1 MNRGRYV
8 DTRQINRSG
17 TVVIT
22 VCRGFTLIELMMV
35 VVVVAILAAVAYPS
49 YQEAVR
55 KAKRAEGRAALMELM
70 QQQERYYS
78 QKNTYIEFSS
88 TSTDAN
94 EKRFKWHSGDSPQSS
109 AYEIYGAACADD
121 ISNCVILT
129 ARPGTDKVSRY
140 VDNKCGEL
148 TLSSTGKKTAVGNDC
163 W

>member
-1 MNRGRYV
+1 M
-8 DTRQINRSG
+8 
-17 TVVIT
+17 
-22 VCRGFTLIELMMV
+22 IELMMV

-78 QKNTYIEFSS
+78 QNSTYIGFSS

-94 EKRFKWHSGDSPQSS
+94 EKRFKWHSGNSPQSS

-121 ISNCVILT
+121 TIGNCVMLT

-148 TLSSTGKKTAVGNDC
+148 TLSSTGKKAPVGNDC